1 MLNISFLACTK
12 VELCY
17 LTVCIAVNGEKFRSG
32 TVTLTLVRQCPISN
46 LSEIFLYTTCSD
58 FMFLDQLFLS
68 YHAKTHSHKHESTQT
83 RMHTHRDSDKY
94 SIVVFSKNV
103 TIIMS

>member
-12 VELCY
+12 VELWD
-17 LTVCIAVNGEKFRSG
+17 LTFCIALNGEKFCSG
-32 TVTLTLVRQCPISN
+32 TVTLTLVRQCPMSN

-68 YHAKTHSHKHESTQT
+68 YCAETHTNMNTHKHECTHTETLTSTL
-83 RMHTHRDSDKY
+83 
-94 SIVVFSKNV
+94 
-103 TIIMS
+103 